1 MFSVTTKIIFTT
13 KEMITA
19 TLNVVSFTTKVLLSI
34 AEVTTAILKFI
45 STIISVLS
53 LWKSDHVLLENDLNR
68 YKGDL
73 GH

>member
-1 MFSVTTKIIFTT
+1 
-13 KEMITA
+13 MITA
-19 TLNVVSFTTKVLLSI
+19 TLNVVSFTTKVLLST

-45 STIISVLS
+45 STIIIISVLS
-53 LWKSDHVLLENDLNR
+53 LWKSDHVLLDNDLNH